1 MQLMTDGMQIDGVM
15 SQVGRSIHRSSSGE
29 ASSWEDGESERAT
42 RVRIDSSEK
51 LW

>member
-1 MQLMTDGMQIDGVM
+1 MTDGMQTDGGRRDVA
-15 SQVGRSIHRSSSGE
+15 GRSIHRSSSGE